1 MKGSPSTAVGGSAFR
16 WGLVC
21 SLAIMLPLAA
31 GSQSPYVGE
40 EGRRI
45 KALSAKQAADL
56 LDGEGLGY
64 ALAAELNGYPGPLHV
79 LELAEELSLDHEQR
93 EETQA
98 LFERMRTEARAL
110 GRELVDAETEL
121 DRKFAA
127 GKVTQEQLRSSVS
140 QIATLQGRLRA
151 VHLGAHLEQAAL
163 LSQDQVAAY
172 ARLRGY
178 RDGDGSGHRHS
189 HQGAHDTR

>member
-1 MKGSPSTAVGGSAFR
+1 MFR
-16 WGLVC
+16 CGLVC
-21 SLAIMLPLAA
+21 TLLVMLPLAV
-31 GSQSPYVGE
+31 GSRSPYVGE

-45 KALSAKQAADL
+45 KALSAEQAADL

-79 LELAEELSLDHEQR
+79 IELSKELSLDHEQR

-110 GRELVDAETEL
+110 GRELFDAEAKL

-127 GKVTQEQLRSSVS
+127 GNVTREELRSSVA
-140 QIATLQGRLRA
+140 QIATLEGRLRV

-163 LSQDQVAAY
+163 LSRDQVAAY

-178 RDGDGSGHRHS
+178 RDGDGSGHRHL
-189 HQGAHDTR
+189 HEGAHDAR